1 MARHSARLPP
11 AALSRDD
18 HLRQL
23 RVSDSEVVQ
32 IGSRL
37 THDPGDPAVLARR
50 LRHLFFPGES
60 GAEYRDSCRKT
71 AAVALPPLRPFFCFT
86 RFVSTSPSSDS
97 AGM

>member
-1 MARHSARLPP
+1 MTICA
-11 AALSRDD
+11 
-18 HLRQL
+18 QL

-50 LRHLFFPGES
+50 LRHLFFPES
-60 GAEYRDSCRKT
+60 PVPSIEIPAVKT